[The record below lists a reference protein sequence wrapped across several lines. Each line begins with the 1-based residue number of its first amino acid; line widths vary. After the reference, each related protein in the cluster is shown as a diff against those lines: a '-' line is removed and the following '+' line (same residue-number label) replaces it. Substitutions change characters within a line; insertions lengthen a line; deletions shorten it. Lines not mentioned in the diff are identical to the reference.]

1 MPDFYKEKIRNIA
14 LIGHSGEGKTSLL
27 EAILHHT
34 KASNRL
40 GRIEDGNTISD
51 YTAEEIERKMSIN
64 LSLSYVLYKDYKYNF
79 LDVPGFFDFE
89 GEMISALS
97 AADFAIIATSA
108 SGNFTVGTEKALEYC
123 VENKIPVLIYVGGID
138 KENSNYL
145 ATVDAIKSKYSMVMP
160 IEFPIVKDNKMQGFV
175 SVLENGAFD
184 NEYKVIDIPSDWAD
198 KFAEAKEA
206 IIEFAAESSDELLEK
221 FFGGEELSAEEIKTG
236 CKERIKAGE
245 LIPCVAGVN
254 VNDYFLANLFKHIA
268 EIMPSPADAPDATA
282 SSMTGEE
289 VSVVCTED
297 AKFSGRVFKTI
308 VDPFVGKLLIFKV
321 KSGKISVGDNVYNT
335 NRREGER
342 ITALYILRGK
352 KQENVSTLMAGDIG
366 ALAKLNYTSTGDT
379 LTADDNKLIFP
390 PIAFPELTM
399 QLAVS
404 AADGKSDEKVIAGL
418 QRLAEEDPTITIE
431 KHRETGDMLL
441 SGIGES
447 QLNIVCLKLKNK
459 FKVEATLNNPRI
471 PYRETIRKTVEQQG
485 RHKKQSGGHGQYGDV
500 HIRFEPKP
508 EVEFEF
514 DDEIVGGVV
523 PKQYIPAVEKG
534 LRESLAKGVLAS
546 YPVVGLRAVLYFGSY
561 HDVDSS
567 ELAFKM
573 AASIAYR
580 EGLAKASPYLL
591 EPIYSIRVK
600 VPDEYMGD
608 VMGDLNKR
616 RGRIMGME
624 SGGGKAYINAEV
636 PQAEIFRYATE
647 LRSMTTGLGTFTRTF
662 ARYEELPAQLT
673 DKVVQESKDREK
685 E

>member
-14 LIGHSGEGKTSLL
+14 LIGHSGEGKSSLL
-27 EAILHHT
+27 EAILYHT
-34 KASNRL
+34 KATNRL
-40 GRIEDGNTISD
+40 GKIEDGNTVSD
-51 YTAEEIERKMSIN
+51 YSPEEIERKMSIN
-64 LSLSYVLYKDYKYNF
+64 LTMAYAFYKDYKFNF

-97 AADFAIIATSA
+97 AVDFAIICTGA
-108 SGNFTVGTEKALEYC
+108 SGNFTVGTEKSLEYC
-123 VENKIPVLIYVGGID
+123 VENKVPVLIYVGGVE
-138 KENSNYL
+138 KENADYL
-145 ATVDAIKSKYSMVMP
+145 ATVAAIKAKYPIVNP
-160 IEFPIVKDNKMQGFV
+160 IEFPIVANNSMTGFV
-175 SVLENGAFD
+175 SVLESCAFD
-184 NEYKVIDIPSDWAD
+184 RAYNKIDIP
-198 KFAEAKEA
+198 AELAEKYEEA
-206 IIEFAAESSDELLEK
+206 REAVIEFAAESSDELLEK
-221 FFGGEELSAEEIKTG
+221 FFGGEALTVEEIKLG
-236 CKERIKAGE
+236 CKERIKACE
-245 LIPCVAGVN
+245 LAPCVAGVN
-254 VNDYFLANLFKHIA
+254 VNDYFLANLLEHIA
-268 EIMPSPADAPDATA
+268 DIMPSPAEAPEAVA
-282 SSMTGEE
+282 NLLSGEE
-289 VSVVCTED
+289 IKVACNEES
-297 AKFSGRVFKTI
+297 KFSGMVFKTI
-308 VDPFVGKLLIFKV
+308 VDPFVGKLLLFKV
-321 KSGKISVGDNVYNT
+321 KSGKVSVADNIYNT
-335 NRREGER
+335 SRKEGER
-342 ITALYILRGK
+342 VTALYILRGK
-352 KQENVSTLMAGDIG
+352 KQENVSTLFAGDIG

-379 LTADDNKLIFP
+379 LTADDNKLLFS
-390 PIAFPELTM
+390 PIMLPQLTM

-418 QRLAEEDPTITIE
+418 QRLAEEDPTISIE

-447 QLNIVCLKLKNK
+447 QLNITCLKLKNK
-459 FKVEATLNNPRI
+459 FKVEAALNNPRI

-485 RHKKQSGGHGQYGDV
+485 KYKKQSGGHGQYGDV
-500 HIRFEPKP
+500 HIRFEPKL
-508 EVEFEF
+508 EVDFEF

-534 LRESLAKGVLAS
+534 LRESLAKGVLAG

-573 AASIAYR
+573 AASLAYR

-600 VPDEYMGD
+600 VPEEYMGD
-608 VMGDLNKR
+608 VLGDLNKR

-624 SGGGKAYINAEV
+624 SGSGKAYINAEV

-673 DKVVQESKDREK
+673 DRVVQETKEREK